1 MYVSDVEDCVDQYNF
16 ATWRVTV
23 THTVTVTV
31 VGSKVL
37 MVLKVLEVLT
47 YQEPSMPDLQELPR
61 SDLQDTK
68 MRPSPS

>member
-1 MYVSDVEDCVDQYNF
+1 MADYVYQYNF

-31 VGSKVL
+31 FGSKVL

-47 YQEPSMPDLQELPR
+47 YHMRRCEMRGDAYVARPR
-61 SDLQDTK
+61 YRHRYRNGSWE
-68 MRPSPS
+68 

>member
-1 MYVSDVEDCVDQYNF
+1 MSYVADYVDQYKF

-23 THTVTVTV
+23 TDTVTVTV

-47 YQEPSMPDLQELPR
+47 YQEPS
-61 SDLQDTK
+61 
-68 MRPSPS
+68 RP